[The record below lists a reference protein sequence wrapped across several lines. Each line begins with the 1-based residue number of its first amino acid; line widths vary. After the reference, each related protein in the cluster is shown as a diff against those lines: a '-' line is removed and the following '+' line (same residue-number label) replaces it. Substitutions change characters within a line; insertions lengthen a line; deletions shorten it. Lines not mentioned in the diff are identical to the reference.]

1 LKWRKTAVHS
11 SLKSSENGSESPKTG
26 VLSSES
32 GPQSFGEGLIRI
44 EIDRADPPTEI
55 VRQVAR
61 ATDPSLTDAE
71 IVQLLR
77 DLARLISEEIESGA
91 EW

>member
-1 LKWRKTAVHS
+1 VKS

-26 VLSSES
+26 VLSSEI
-32 GPQSFGEGLIRI
+32 GPQSFGDGLIRV
-44 EIDRADPPTEI
+44 EIDRADPPTWT

-61 ATDPSLTDAE
+61 ALDPSLTDAE
-71 IVQLLR
+71 LVELLR
-77 DLARLISEEIESGA
+77 DLARLISEEIENGS